1 VSTGHERRWD
11 GRTAPERQTRHPLN
25 SSPPR
30 VDHRRGQRELR
41 KINKVQEVCA
51 PAGRDLDM
59 SGRIGRAIV
68 CFAAAGTLL
77 YATSRFSAGSM
88 AWRASS
94 LLTPPSTAGEKE
106 APAVAYSTSPQVPET
121 PQIAETTSSVPIATV
136 TRAKP
141 IRAARK
147 PQKPTKPGLLPAPA
161 SGMAIQF
168 SLAERGN

>member
-1 VSTGHERRWD
+1 MRFVFHCEVLPRRRRDPPGCRTSSLDLARHNGRPAFGPRGH
-11 GRTAPERQTRHPLN
+11 
-25 SSPPR
+25 
-30 VDHRRGQRELR
+30 RELR

-77 YATSRFSAGSM
+77 YATSKYSAGSM

-106 APAVAYSTSPQVPET
+106 APAVAYLPET

-136 TRAKP
+136 AHAKP

-147 PQKPTKPGLLPAPA
+147 PRKPTKPGLLPAPA

>member
-1 VSTGHERRWD
+1 
-11 GRTAPERQTRHPLN
+11 
-25 SSPPR
+25 
-30 VDHRRGQRELR
+30 
-41 KINKVQEVCA
+41 
-51 PAGRDLDM
+51 M
-59 SGRIGRAIV
+59 SGRIGRAIA

-121 PQIAETTSSVPIATV
+121 PQIAETTSSVPTV